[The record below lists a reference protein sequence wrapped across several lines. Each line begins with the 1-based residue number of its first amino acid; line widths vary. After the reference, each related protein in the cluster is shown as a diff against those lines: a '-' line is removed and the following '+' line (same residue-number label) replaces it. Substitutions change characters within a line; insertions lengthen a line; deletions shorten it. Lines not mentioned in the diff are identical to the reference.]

1 MFKQTT
7 LKKFVLPILLILTVQ
22 SNVLPSQADQEDFSR
37 FILRISLKQTFPEAQ
52 SMKQGGK
59 SADWFIKKSKKGNPR
74 KLENL
79 VNKTLLENASG
90 TAAKL
95 YPEGVKL
102 TVDITKIPVYSK
114 SKSKYITYGSAEKGT
129 TRFYQFLG
137 FSIAERQ
144 LKFPISFYLM
154 EKGDLKVLYHI
165 LHETLSQIKRKL
177 KISLIILDRGFISS
191 KIVQTLYLFNYS
203 FIIAFRRS
211 KKITKTCRLL
221 ENPKTMNKSQFFI
234 PSLNKTIYRKNTNC
248 WVIKDFEYG
257 NPSVKVNLVIWK
269 LKRKK
274 NKSKGD
280 SDLNHEYFL
289 YITSPDVCSKTVYDY
304 YGKRW
309 RIETAFRQIKSLQ
322 AKTRVIH
329 PSHRIWLFAVACLL
343 YSSWI
348 YRHLPKDPESIIPEE
363 LITNELELVY
373 NKWIYNRIPIRELID
388 QYLRILDK
396 NCLSLF

>member
-7 LKKFVLPILLILTVQ
+7 LKKFVLPILLILTTQ
-22 SNVLPSQADQEDFSR
+22 SNVLSSQADQDDFSR
-37 FILRISLKQTFPEAQ
+37 FILKISLKRTYPEAQ
-52 SMKQGGK
+52 SMKKGSK
-59 SADWFIKKSKKGNPR
+59 SADRFIKKSKKGNPR
-74 KLENL
+74 ALENL
-79 VNKTLLENASG
+79 VNNTLLESTSSITNE
-90 TAAKL
+90 L
-95 YPEGVKL
+95 YPDGVKL
-102 TVDITKIPVYSK
+102 AIDITKIPVYSK
-114 SKSKYITYGSAEKGT
+114 SKSKFISNGSAEKGT

-144 LKFPISFYLM
+144 LKFPISFHLM

-211 KKITKTCRLL
+211 KKITKACRLL

-274 NKSKGD
+274 GKSKR
-280 SDLNHEYFL
+280 N
-289 YITSPDVCSKTVYDY
+289 
-304 YGKRW
+304 
-309 RIETAFRQIKSLQ
+309 
-322 AKTRVIH
+322 
-329 PSHRIWLFAVACLL
+329 
-343 YSSWI
+343 
-348 YRHLPKDPESIIPEE
+348 
-363 LITNELELVY
+363 
-373 NKWIYNRIPIRELID
+373 PI
-388 QYLRILDK
+388 
-396 NCLSLF
+396 